1 MVYSLS
7 RWHKTLEQNQLFL
20 QWEILKLCGCLS
32 IGCKWNALAKP
43 VGSSWAINH
52 GLCNQISFHSFNY
65 FSFLLDRIQIFDFF
79 FRFVSWSGF
88 VCFHILLSLSYIG
101 FYQELLWCLGLLHS
115 SIIQHPPNLWR
126 YTPVNNRV
134 NISVWN
140 CEKTE
145 VISRSLVKKK
155 SSTDS
160 AVAFDHLHGF
170 SYVYTIY
177 DIHGFLCLKNYLSL
191 KVRSHMRYTF
201 WKIGHFLL
209 EAYILGAENKID
221 NQ

>member
-79 FRFVSWSGF
+79 PVRILVRFRLLPYSV
-88 VCFHILLSLSYIG
+88 VIIIHRLLSRITMMSGSATFIHYTASSQFVTVHSRKQPCQHLCLKLWENRG
-101 FYQELLWCLGLLHS
+101 YQPQFG
-115 SIIQHPPNLWR
+115 
-126 YTPVNNRV
+126 
-134 NISVWN
+134 
-140 CEKTE
+140 
-145 VISRSLVKKK
+145 KKK

-177 DIHGFLCLKNYLSL
+177 DIHGFLYLKNYLSL